1 MSIQNSKTEEKKVNY
16 ESLSFAEKDSLG
28 MGLTSKIKL
37 ERARDTL
44 LMIGIF
50 SVIMLFAGLTSAYI
64 VSKGA
69 LGEKWDYIVLPDFF
83 YVSTLMIL
91 TSSLFG
97 HFSMNF
103 CKSNNFKMLTR
114 FLLLTMLFGLLF
126 FLFQILGWKSLVDDG
141 KFLSGNN
148 VASSYLYVL
157 TFTHFAHVLGG
168 IITLVVIFIF
178 ALNKKYNSNNL
189 HGLKL
194 GIRFWHFL
202 AILWMYLFLFLML
215 IN

>member
-1 MSIQNSKTEEKKVNY
+1 MSIKKLEKILKKDAIGTESTE
-16 ESLSFAEKDSLG
+16 
-28 MGLTSKIKL
+28 KIKL
-37 ERARDTL
+37 EGARDTL

-64 VSKGA
+64 VSKGS
-69 LGEKWDYIVLPDFF
+69 LGEQWDYIILPNFF
-83 YVSTLMIL
+83 YASTVMIL
-91 TSSLFG
+91 ISSLSA
-97 HFSMNF
+97 HFSITF
-103 CKSNNFKMLTR
+103 CKSNNFKMLIR
-114 FLLLTMLFGLLF
+114 CLLLTMLFGLLF

-141 KFLSGNN
+141 KFLAGNN

-157 TFTHFAHVLGG
+157 TLTHFAHVLGG
-168 IITLVVIFIF
+168 IITLVVIFIS

-202 AILWMYLFLFLML
+202 TILWIYLFLFLML